1 MLDSDKVLDLK
12 YYSNCFNE
20 SLRIQAPVL
29 MSTSVSMMETVKAD
43 FVTIRKDDAI
53 SIDMWGLHHNKAE
66 WIDPEKF
73 IPDRFDPE
81 SKYFLTPSGKRRN
94 PFSFA
99 PFLGG

>member
-29 MSTSVSMMETVKAD
+29 ISTTLTMMETVKAD
-43 FVTIRKDDAI
+43 FVTIRKDDPI

-66 WIDPEKF
+66 WIEPEKF
-73 IPDRFDPE
+73 IPNRFDPE
-81 SKYFLTPSGKRRN
+81 SKYFLTPAGKRKN